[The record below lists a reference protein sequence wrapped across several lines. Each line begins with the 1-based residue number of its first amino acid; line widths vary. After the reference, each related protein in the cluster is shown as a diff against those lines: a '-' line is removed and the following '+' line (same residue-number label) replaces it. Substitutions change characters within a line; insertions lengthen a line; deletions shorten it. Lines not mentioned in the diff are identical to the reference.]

1 MCLSIPAKVLEFSDN
16 SALVQVDSGLVRRVV
31 LAPGVQPSEWVLL
44 YAGVAIGTLSADEAE
59 EMRRLIKQS
68 TSA

>member
-1 MCLSIPAKVLEFSDN
+1 MCLSIPAKVLEFSDD

-31 LAPGVQPSEWVLL
+31 LAPGVQQSEWLLL
-44 YAGVAIGTLSADEAE
+44 YAGVAIGALTADEAE